1 MQCDYFTKY
10 FSTKKTCVRPNTECK
25 LCGGLLDLDNWI
37 HRLFRESQGRWGSVP
52 ARGCKGGVPRS
63 VGGWRT
69 DVGGRRGTG
78 LGLLDSQEGR
88 LKVWQQER
96 CGSYLLLFYSSI
108 SRQTDLK
115 ACCPYECYHFKILKR
130 TILHNICHHCH

>member
-1 MQCDYFTKY
+1 M
-10 FSTKKTCVRPNTECK
+10 RPNTECK

-37 HRLFRESQGRWGSVP
+37 HRLFRESQGRWGSFP
-52 ARGCKGGVPRS
+52 ARGCKGGVPGR

-108 SRQTDLK
+108 FGQIDME
-115 ACCPYECYHFKILKR
+115 ACCPYACYH
-130 TILHNICHHCH
+130 

>member
-1 MQCDYFTKY
+1 MFQ
-10 FSTKKTCVRPNTECK
+10 
-25 LCGGLLDLDNWI
+25 GGL
-37 HRLFRESQGRWGSVP
+37 
-52 ARGCKGGVPRS
+52 
-63 VGGWRT
+63 GGWGGDGRRT

-108 SRQTDLK
+108 SRQIDMK
-115 ACCPYECYHFKILKR
+115 ACCPYACYHFKTLKR